1 MNNVDLSK
9 FPQVVLV
16 DMPQYIQDKLD
27 KGERINNIF
36 ISSKMPLAVYL
47 DIFKN
52 TTELYNYTENID
64 KFNLEELIKVNPN
77 LIEELPNATDSQI
90 KTAIQNGVS
99 VRQLG
104 HIDSKQINYVLTN
117 GKGNNQLSSLAA
129 YSKDFTDAQY
139 MAYQLLTH
147 GLFLKTSELD
157 FATKALICKY
167 GFPSINLYMDYKN
180 DFWEIYKLMNNK
192 NDYIDYSYSYGA
204 DLISVHLTG
213 ESKYDTKAGI
223 LAECLKSKSDKQ
235 QENYDT
241 LSNRVATIK
250 IDNYNYKD
258 QDPIAHILKYLKY
271 SEMKDVP
278 KEISDY
284 IISIAKEELDLYKK
298 IWNKPESIYSLL
310 NPSEICKWIAV
321 AKKPSMAY
329 YLDTDQ
335 DLRLFAICLNPKII
349 CDLVDTEDISSE
361 ELAMAYYLDRDVLIE
376 NNELLEDENL
386 QLVLVYFNPSCV
398 NSIYGACEDAYILA
412 RLLQPSLELN
422 RELDDNLMVATFLA
436 DKDEYERQGLNSTTV
451 SNIKRA
457 LQIKGERESNE

>member
-1 MNNVDLSK
+1 MNNIDLSK
-9 FPQVVLV
+9 FPQVALI
-16 DMPQYIQDKLD
+16 DMPSYIQDKLD
-27 KGERINNIF
+27 NGKKVNNIF

-47 DIFKN
+47 DIFKS
-52 TTELYNYTENID
+52 TTELFNYTENID
-64 KFNLEELIKVNPN
+64 KFNLDELIKVNPS
-77 LIEELPNATDSQI
+77 LIEELPDATDSQI
-90 KTAIQNGVS
+90 KTAIQHGVT

-104 HIDSKQINYVLTN
+104 HLDPKLINYILTN
-117 GKGNNQLSSLAA
+117 GEGNNQLSSLAV
-129 YSKDFTDAQY
+129 YSREFTDAQY

-147 GLFLKTSELD
+147 GLFLEINELD
-157 FATKALICKY
+157 FATKALLCKY
-167 GFPSINLYMDYKN
+167 GSPSISVYMGHQN
-180 DFWEIYKLMNNK
+180 DFWEIYKLMNGK
-192 NDYIDYSYSYGA
+192 GEYIDYSYSYGA
-204 DLISVHLTG
+204 DLISVYLTG
-213 ESKYDTKAGI
+213 ESKYDTSIGL
-223 LAECLKSKSDKQ
+223 LAECLKNKSDQQ

-250 IDNYNYKD
+250 IDNYNYKG

-271 SEMKDVP
+271 SEMNDVP

-298 IWNKPESIYSLL
+298 IWNKPESIYSLI

-335 DLRLFAICLNPKII
+335 DLRLFAIALDPRVIS
-349 CDLVDTEDISSE
+349 DLIDLADISSDE
-361 ELAMAYYLDRDVLIE
+361 VALAYYLDHNVLIE

-398 NSIYGACEDAYILA
+398 NNIYGACEDAYILA

-436 DKDEYERQGLNSTTV
+436 DKDEYEKQGLNSATV
-451 SNIKRA
+451 NSIKRA
-457 LQIKGERESNE
+457 LEIKGERESNE

>member
-1 MNNVDLSK
+1 MHNIDLSK
-9 FPQVVLV
+9 FPQVALV
-16 DMPQYIQDKLD
+16 DMPRYIQDKLD
-27 KGERINNIF
+27 SGKEVDNIF

-52 TTELYNYTENID
+52 TTELYSYTENID
-64 KFNLEELIKVNPN
+64 KFNLEELIKVNPS
-77 LIEELPNATDSQI
+77 LIEELPNPTDSQI
-90 KTAIQNGVS
+90 KTAIQNGIS

-104 HIDSKQINYVLTN
+104 HLDSKQINYVLTN
-117 GKGNNQLSSLAA
+117 GKGTNQLSSLSI
-129 YSKDFTDAQY
+129 YSEDFNDVQY
-139 MAYQLLTH
+139 MTYQLLTH
-147 GLFLKTSELD
+147 GLLLGRDKLD

-167 GFPSINLYMDYKN
+167 GNPSLSLYMGYKN

-192 NDYIDYSYSYGA
+192 YEYVDYVHSYGA
-204 DLISVHLTG
+204 DLISVYLTG
-213 ESKYDTKAGI
+213 ESEYNTKVGI
-223 LAECLKSKSDKQ
+223 LAESLKNKSDGQ
-235 QENYDT
+235 PENYDT
-241 LSNRVATIK
+241 LSNRVATMK
-250 IDNYNYKD
+250 IDNYNYKG
-258 QDPIAHILKYLKY
+258 QDPIAHVLKYLKY
-271 SEMKDVP
+271 SEIKDVP

-284 IISIAKEELDLYKK
+284 IISIDKEELDLYKK

-310 NPSEICKWIAV
+310 NPSEMCKWIAV

-329 YLDTDQ
+329 HLGTDQ

-349 CDLVDTEDISSE
+349 CYLVDIDGITAE

-386 QLVLVYFNPSCV
+386 QLLLVYFNPSCV
-398 NSIYGACEDAYILA
+398 NNIYGACEDAYILA

-422 RELDDNLMVATFLA
+422 RELDDNLKVATFLA